1 MNIAIKVVAV
11 VGVVGLGFSSTTVR
25 AHPTVSKEASAIT
38 NKQMRDE
45 VWTWADFGGQVVGWA
60 AGGAAGG
67 AVTSALVGSPVGAAC
82 GAAVGGVAG
91 AVSGGAY
98 YAGTQAW
105 NYMIGVQGQP
115 MPSIA
120 PLTALD

>member
-25 AHPTVSKEASAIT
+25 AQPTVSREASAIT
-38 NKQMRDE
+38 QKQMRDDT
-45 VWTWADFGGQVVGWA
+45 WTWTDFGGQVVGWA

-67 AVTSALVGSPVGAAC
+67 AVTAALVGSPVGAAAC
-82 GAAVGGVAG
+82 AAAGGVAG

-105 NYMIGVQGQP
+105 NYMIGSAQQP
-115 MPSIA
+115 VATIA
-120 PLTALD
+120 PLSALD